1 LKTIS
6 AKMKKTKFYLI
17 ALLCIV
23 LSILAVKTLQNHTA
37 CVRMLRAV
45 GLTDG
50 VGLQRVDYSY
60 WKDPLKYVDGY
71 GIMAFAVD
79 EAAWSPPANWTKEPK
94 PTSVNIIAAEL
105 GISLNTDAILNL
117 SLGGENC
124 GTWFFADHRSD
135 NPFNQQDFYFAYC
148 DETYKS
154 NVILFIYRGHS
165 LYGL

>member
-1 LKTIS
+1 
-6 AKMKKTKFYLI
+6 
-17 ALLCIV
+17 
-23 LSILAVKTLQNHTA
+23 
-37 CVRMLRAV
+37 
-45 GLTDG
+45 
-50 VGLQRVDYSY
+50 
-60 WKDPLKYVDGY
+60 
-71 GIMAFAVD
+71 MAFAVD

-148 DETYKS
+148 DETYKN